1 MPVNVFNN
9 LPICDEHSGTGI
21 DFLENC
27 LSPDHIQT
35 LYNQTVE
42 KKLVEHIFG
51 PILVRS
57 RFTHKTNPVQSGDVA
72 NQFDFVTLKQKDTA
86 EVCELP
92 ENQFVIE
99 ESKKVRDA
107 DRSFIHNPDI
117 VGHAEYVGL
126 GRGEQRF
133 KYYSNFNESNSF

>member
-1 MPVNVFNN
+1 MDFITATGSTGLGYRFQIAFSPRMPVNVFNN
-9 LPICDEHSGTGI
+9 LPICDEHSGTGM

-72 NQFDFVTLKQKDTA
+72 NQFDFVTLK
-86 EVCELP
+86 
-92 ENQFVIE
+92 
-99 ESKKVRDA
+99 
-107 DRSFIHNPDI
+107 
-117 VGHAEYVGL
+117 
-126 GRGEQRF
+126 
-133 KYYSNFNESNSF
+133 